1 MEFQKVTLAA
11 LIAALMFSP
20 VQANQEKDE
29 EEKDSV
35 TEWGPWAL
43 PVPTAAGPEVA
54 INPLLF
60 AGGSGPE
67 HVFFDPDLDI
77 PEDVEEGCQPGT
89 FCGYASY
96 YSFFRQY
103 EEIEEEPQ
111 INGFD
116 GGEGGEP
123 RSKKGRP
130 RTNFSFVPVSA
141 SFFAEFIEGD
151 ENTDGGEGY
160 QFGVFP
166 GGDSSLYPDI
176 DSILLENYNSY
187 FAYDH
192 ADEES
197 RFDAMSFL
205 TLSSRYH
212 YRNGP
217 VAHGYWLSV
226 RTDEELFDADGAE
239 GRTMPKFVKHAFKY
253 INKHT
258 GRPETISA
266 YVGSYVF
273 GQTSTLADL
282 DILIDNLSEFN
293 EGGDLIANYHGYT
306 AMGAHVHLD
315 VNFSNSSWGGSVNYG
330 SDGYVSVYN
339 SENGTSVLG
348 QVGFNVAGG
357 TIDGINLTAGSSQ
370 LSAND
375 GTVTGSV
382 TASFFGEGASH
393 IGGVAEIVKT
403 KGISEIESEF
413 PQVQVPK
420 EYGGPMYEDGTH
432 VTTFSASHYGDD
444 I

>member
-1 MEFQKVTLAA
+1 MEFQKITLAA

-103 EEIEEEPQ
+103 EEREGPQ
-111 INGFD
+111 VNGID
-116 GGEGGEP
+116 GGEGDRP
-123 RSKKGRP
+123 RPRRRGRP
-130 RTNFSFVPVSA
+130 HSDFSFVPVSA
-141 SFFAEFIEGD
+141 NFFAEYVEPEG
-151 ENTDGGEGY
+151 EEFDGGEGY
-160 QFGVFP
+160 RFDVFP
-166 GGDSSLYPDI
+166 GGDPDFYPDI
-176 DSILLENYNSY
+176 DSILLERDNPYIAYN
-187 FAYDH
+187 H
-192 ADEES
+192 ADEEP

-205 TLSSRYH
+205 TLSSGYH
-212 YRNGP
+212 YLKRGP
-217 VAHGYWLSV
+217 VTHGYWLSV
-226 RTDEELFDADGAE
+226 RTDEELLDVDGAE
-239 GRTMPKFVKHAFKY
+239 GRTRPKFVRHAFKY

-273 GQTSTLADL
+273 GQTSTLD
-282 DILIDNLSEFN
+282 DVDSMIDNLSEYNF
-293 EGGDLIANYHGYT
+293 GGDLIASYHGST
-306 AMGAHVHLD
+306 AMGAHVYLS
-315 VNFSNSSWGGSVNYG
+315 VNFSDSTWGGSVNYG
-330 SDGYVSVYN
+330 YDGPVSVYN

-348 QVGFNVAGG
+348 RVGFMVDGG
-357 TIDGINLTAGSSQ
+357 TIEGINLKAGSDQ
-370 LSAND
+370 LSAYD
-375 GTVTGSV
+375 GSVSGNV
-382 TASFFGEGASH
+382 TASFYGEGANH
-393 IGGVAEIVKT
+393 VGGVADIVKT
-403 KGISEIESEF
+403 KGYVDE
-413 PQVQVPK
+413 VPSIQTLDN
-420 EYGGPMYEDGTH
+420 GGPMYEDGVH
-432 VTTFSASHYGDD
+432 VTTFSATHYGED
-444 I
+444 